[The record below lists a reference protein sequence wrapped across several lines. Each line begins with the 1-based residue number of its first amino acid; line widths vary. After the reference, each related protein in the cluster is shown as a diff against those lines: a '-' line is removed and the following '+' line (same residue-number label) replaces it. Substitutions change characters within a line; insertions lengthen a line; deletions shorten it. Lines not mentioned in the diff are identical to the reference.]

1 MIDFELLIVES
12 EALFLPLFNRL
23 RQEDFPVGISEYL
36 LAIKTIQSQ
45 VGLQDI
51 ERLKR
56 FLCLLWVKSLEDQDI
71 FNELFEELVKPELE
85 KRLQDADKSSLSKV
99 EEDSIY
105 PPQETENLEIK
116 YSETSSNPIFQFS
129 SEVQQENQSQ
139 ETEYSETSSNPISQ
153 FSSEV
158 EQESQSQETK
168 NSETKS
174 NPISQVPSEVQQEN
188 QSQETE
194 YSETSSN
201 PISQVLSEVQQENK
215 SQLNQQTNSISIRHS
230 SSNFSLETPPIKL
243 RFRQSYNLIPRLPI
257 TRREMTGIWRNLRLL
272 KREGIPKDLDV
283 QATINQFCKMGFF
296 SSVVLQPR
304 SKNQVKLVLLID
316 CEGSMSPFKLL
327 IDSLQESIEK
337 GGLLNQTSVFY
348 FHNILKGYLF
358 QKSNLTK
365 PLPIEEIL
373 SQEAPNNCV
382 VIVSDGGAARRT
394 YDSERLSKTD
404 NFIRQL
410 SKYTYLY
417 GWLNPVPKF
426 QWRMT
431 TAEDIARFIPM
442 YSLSREG
449 LNDLVRI
456 LLGHPFPV
464 GVNLYG

>member
-23 RQEDFPVGISEYL
+23 RQQDIPVGISEYL
-36 LAIKTIQSQ
+36 LAIKTIQNR
-45 VGLQDI
+45 VRLQDI

-56 FLCLLWVKSLEDQDI
+56 LLCLLWVKSLEDQDV
-71 FNELFEELVKPELE
+71 FNELFEELVRPELE
-85 KRLQDADKSSLSKV
+85 KRLQEIDKSSLPKV

-116 YSETSSNPIFQFS
+116 YSETSSNLISPVSSEVQQENQSQETEYSETSSNSISQFS

-139 ETEYSETSSNPISQ
+139 ETEYSETSSNSISQ

-158 EQESQSQETK
+158 QQKSQSQETEIL
-168 NSETKS
+168 ETSS
-174 NPISQVPSEVQQEN
+174 NPISPVSSEVQQEN
-188 QSQETE
+188 QSQ
-194 YSETSSN
+194 
-201 PISQVLSEVQQENK
+201 P
-215 SQLNQQTNSISIRHS
+215 NQQTNSISIRHS

-257 TRREMTGIWRNLRLL
+257 TRREMTGIWRSLRLL
-272 KREGIPKDLDV
+272 KREGVSEDLDV
-283 QATINQFCKMGFF
+283 QGTINLFCKMGFF

-348 FHNILKGYLF
+348 FHNVPRGYLF
-358 QKSNLTK
+358 EKPNLTK

-373 SQEAPNNCV
+373 SQEAPNNSV

-394 YDSERLSKTD
+394 YDSERLEKTKD
-404 NFIRQL
+404 FIRQL

-426 QWRMT
+426 QWRTT